1 MSRRFGQ
8 KGTVVKKG
16 CMWHVRYYVDVQ
28 GQDKRL
34 RKSVPIGP
42 CTGKDKLTKPEAV
55 RKGAE
60 IIASLGVNTTEHL
73 ERAMNVNPVVTFA
86 QRVEWCRQYHK
97 AWTDGKPGSVL
108 SMESQL
114 TKHILAR
121 FGSLPLDAVDE
132 TAVQEFVADLKRA
145 TFRMRTPNGDPNK
158 TYKLSRKTILNI
170 VGVVKLVLGK
180 KVWMT
185 WELDLGKPEDPQQ
198 RYFTEEQLKQIIEG
212 AEGQYRV
219 LFALLAGTGMRIGEA
234 AGLHIDDLDLDNC
247 VIYVR
252 RAVWNGRELSPK
264 TRNAVREIDIDSGLA
279 DILRQHVGVK
289 EAGRVFEARN
299 GSPISGNNILKRVLH
314 PLLKKL
320 GIPKAGLHAFRH
332 SRVTMLRKRGT
343 PEDLQKQW
351 IGHSSLRTTDRYSHT
366 HEELEYRRLAAS
378 RVGLNFDVR
387 PNRPNSGVA
396 LAQ

>member
-1 MSRRFGQ
+1 
-8 KGTVVKKG
+8 
-16 CMWHVRYYVDVQ
+16 
-28 GQDKRL
+28 
-34 RKSVPIGP
+34 
-42 CTGKDKLTKPEAV
+42 
-55 RKGAE
+55 
-60 IIASLGVNTTEHL
+60 
-73 ERAMNVNPVVTFA
+73 
-86 QRVEWCRQYHK
+86 
-97 AWTDGKPGSVL
+97 
-108 SMESQL
+108 MESQL
-114 TKHILAR
+114 TKHILPR

-198 RYFTEEQLKQIIEG
+198 RYFTEEQLKQIIESS
-212 AEGQYRV
+212 EGQYRI

-234 AGLHIDDLDLDNC
+234 AGLYINDLDLENC

-252 RAVWNGRELSPK
+252 RAVWNGQELSPK

-279 DILRQHVGVK
+279 ELLRQHIGDRKV
-289 EAGRVFEARN
+289 GRVFQARN
-299 GSPISGNNILKRVLH
+299 GSPISGNNVLKRVLH

-320 GIPKAGLHAFRH
+320 GLPKAGLHAFRH

-351 IGHSSLRTTDRYSHT
+351 IGHSSLRTMDRYSHT
-366 HEELEYRRLAAS
+366 NQELEYRRLAAS
-378 RVGLNFDVR
+378 NAGLNFVVG
-387 PNRPNSGVA
+387 PNGPKTEVGVFSA
-396 LAQ
+396 SA